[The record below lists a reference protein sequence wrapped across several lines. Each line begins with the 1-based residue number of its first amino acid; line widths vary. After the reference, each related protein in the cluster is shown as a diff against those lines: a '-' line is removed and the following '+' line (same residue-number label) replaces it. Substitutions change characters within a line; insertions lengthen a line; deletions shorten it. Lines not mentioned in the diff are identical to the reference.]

1 MKDFAEVIGGTAGT
15 PKSRAEI
22 SATTK
27 GKIPR
32 PADYQYGK
40 KLTEWESSLPATS
53 TLSRDEFIRRV
64 EPMHDRILVQLIST
78 KRDGSIVLT
87 DTEPLIG
94 GCRKAVVLKAGPGR
108 WIPGEWWYACRQ
120 WVGGAPQEA
129 DIQGRTYE
137 WEWTPGYRRPVDVSP
152 GQTVLIG
159 NWVDLELEDIA
170 LCQEGDVRSIWH
182 N

>member
-1 MKDFAEVIGGTAGT
+1 MKDFAEVIGEKYVGLQ
-15 PKSRAEI
+15 KSREEI
-22 SATTK
+22 RATTK
-27 GKIPR
+27 GKVPR

-40 KLTEWESSLPATS
+40 QLAEWEPAETL
-53 TLSRDEFIRRV
+53 LSRDEFIRRV

-78 KRDGSIVLT
+78 KREGSILLT
-87 DTEPLIG
+87 DPEPLIG

-108 WIPGEWWYACRQ
+108 WIPGEWWSVHKGWHGEIIRD
-120 WVGGAPQEA
+120 GIERPMTE
-129 DIQGRTYE
+129 IRE
-137 WEWTPGYRRPVDVSP
+137 WEWFPGYRRPVSVTP

>member
-1 MKDFAEVIGGTAGT
+1 MKDFAEVINQPYSGLQ
-15 PKSRAEI
+15 KSREEI
-22 SATTK
+22 RATTK
-27 GKIPR
+27 GKVPR

-40 KLTEWESSLPATS
+40 QLTEWEPAETL
-53 TLSRDEFIRRV
+53 LSRDEFIRRV
-64 EPMHDRILVQLIST
+64 EPMHDRILVQLIKERRS
-78 KRDGSIVLT
+78 GALILT
-87 DTEPLIG
+87 DPEPLIG

-108 WIPGEWWYACRQ
+108 WIPGEWWYH
-120 WVGGAPQEA
+120 GATKGNG
-129 DIQGRTYE
+129 IFGWFWYE
-137 WEWTPGYRRPVDVSP
+137 GYRRPVSVNP